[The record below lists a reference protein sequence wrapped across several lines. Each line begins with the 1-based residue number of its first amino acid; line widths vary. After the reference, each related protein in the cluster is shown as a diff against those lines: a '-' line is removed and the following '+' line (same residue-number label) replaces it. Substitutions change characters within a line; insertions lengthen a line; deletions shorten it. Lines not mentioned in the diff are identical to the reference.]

1 MIVSY
6 MHPLSSEGMA
16 QLAALA
22 QCNYFHSPALDA
34 LWRHQG
40 TIQNL
45 ISCMPQDL
53 WVVDMVYGTL
63 NVVSGIG
70 LYRFSFQLYTFHSGL
85 PVQSKSQIGTESSNT
100 PIVSDPLRTM
110 RTSGTPCSK
119 SCATMFLAT
128 TSCLIWKHSTGGH

>member
-40 TIQNL
+40 TIRNL

-53 WVVDMVYGTL
+53 WVVDIFHGTPTM
-63 NVVSGIG
+63 G
-70 LYRFSFQLYTFHSGL
+70 FSFQLTVHPFHSGL

-110 RTSGTPCSK
+110 RTSGTPCLK

-128 TSCLIWKHSTGGH
+128 TFCLISKHSTGGH